1 VRAFLRGQ
9 VGQIEAERGSLQISL
24 RRIDEMVEGCRART
38 AVCKE
43 SLQGWFAE
51 LKYALE
57 QKHACLNQTID
68 EACLEILHRLNKQK

>member
-1 VRAFLRGQ
+1 
-9 VGQIEAERGSLQISL
+9 
-24 RRIDEMVEGCRART
+24 MVEGCRART